1 MRLYTYENKNG
12 FYHKTYRYSFIV
24 LILVLTSL
32 LFGALFIKE
41 SIKSNKL
48 GRYNDQLTERFVDS
62 TDTCTRLAGELR
74 ECSITIDQC
83 RNICESFEA
92 TTRRDVKDVREAIEL
107 IEELREAI
115 GEMEIALDLWDSD
128 GYYSWL
134 DSYVFDNEV
143 KNGN

>member
-12 FYHKTYRYSFIV
+12 FYHKTYRYFFIV

-83 RNICESFEA
+83 RSHCN
-92 TTRRDVKDVREAIEL
+92 
-107 IEELREAI
+107 ELREISKRDVRTVRDAI
-115 GEMEIALDLWDSD
+115 DIIEEERYYIECLEVELGLWNTDE
-128 GYYSWL
+128 YYDWL
-134 DSYVFDNEV
+134 DNWLSDEGLVLP
-143 KNGN
+143 

>member
-83 RNICESFEA
+83 RSHCN
-92 TTRRDVKDVREAIEL
+92 
-107 IEELREAI
+107 ELREISKRDVRTVRDAI
-115 GEMEIALDLWDSD
+115 DIIEEERYYIECLEVELGLWNTDE
-128 GYYSWL
+128 YYDWL
-134 DSYVFDNEV
+134 DNWLSNEGLV
-143 KNGN
+143 LP

>member
-48 GRYNDQLTERFVDS
+48 GRYNDQLTERFIDS
-62 TDTCTRLAGELR
+62 TNTCTELAGELR

-83 RNICESFEA
+83 RSHCNKLREISK
-92 TTRRDVKDVREAIEL
+92 RDVRTVRDAIEI
-107 IEELREAI
+107 IEEERYYIECLEVEL
-115 GEMEIALDLWDSD
+115 GLWNTDE
-128 GYYSWL
+128 YYDWL
-134 DSYVFDNEV
+134 DNWLSDEGLVLP
-143 KNGN
+143 

>member
-12 FYHKTYRYSFIV
+12 FYHKTYRYFSIV

-32 LFGALFIKE
+32 LFGVLFIKE

-83 RNICESFEA
+83 RSHCN
-92 TTRRDVKDVREAIEL
+92 
-107 IEELREAI
+107 ELREISKRDVRTVRDAI
-115 GEMEIALDLWDSD
+115 DIIEEERYYIECLEVELGLWNTDE
-128 GYYSWL
+128 YYDWL
-134 DSYVFDNEV
+134 DNWLSDEGLVLP
-143 KNGN
+143 